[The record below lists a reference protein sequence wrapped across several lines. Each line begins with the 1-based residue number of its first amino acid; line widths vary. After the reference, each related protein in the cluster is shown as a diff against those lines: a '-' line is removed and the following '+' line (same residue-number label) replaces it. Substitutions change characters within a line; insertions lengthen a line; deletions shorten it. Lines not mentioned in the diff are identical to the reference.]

1 MPGLYKKTKLEDTFG
16 VNMLAIADGKPEVLS
31 LKRILEYSIRFQIEL
46 NTRKYTTL
54 LEKERSKKE
63 IQEGLMTAVD
73 IIDLIIEIIRGSKTL
88 KIAKNCLMTGNTED
102 VHFKTEKSKKQ
113 ASKLHFTENQAAAI
127 LELRLSKLIGL
138 EILSLQED
146 YKHTIQKIET
156 YEGILGSSKVM
167 FKTIKKDLAKIKQW
181 YGLPRKTE
189 ICNAAEAVF
198 EESPVVEQ
206 DVIFAMNRF
215 GYVKMIDLTIFDKNE
230 AAIRE
235 ENRII
240 LSCRNTSR
248 LCIFTQEGNLHQ
260 LKMLDVP
267 LCRPKDKGIPI
278 ENICNYDGSKESIC
292 FIESWETLIGKRLLF
307 VTKNAMVKQV
317 PSAEFETIKKTVVST
332 KLTEQD
338 RLFYI
343 GIVEKDCVALLT
355 TENRILKF
363 NMVDIS
369 VLKKASVGVRGMK
382 LQEGEELKEV
392 FCVDQEKSLIIKPG
406 RKRVNLSDLKLK
418 KRDAKPEQL

>member
-1 MPGLYKKTKLEDTFG
+1 M
-16 VNMLAIADGKPEVLS
+16 
-31 LKRILEYSIRFQIEL
+31 
-46 NTRKYTTL
+46 
-54 LEKERSKKE
+54 
-63 IQEGLMTAVD
+63 
-73 IIDLIIEIIRGSKTL
+73 
-88 KIAKNCLMTGNTED
+88 
-102 VHFKTEKSKKQ
+102 
-113 ASKLHFTENQAAAI
+113 
-127 LELRLSKLIGL
+127 SKLIGL

-392 FCVDQEKSLIIKPG
+392 FCVDQEESLIIKPG
-406 RKRVNLSDLKLK
+406 RKKRVNLSDLKLEKTRCETRTAIIKERSRMSQRNFKSEKDIYLAAKRRRRRHIILFAIIVAAITLGVCYTVILENKSSIPPTATSNQSQQTTVATTATTYSLQLQNLPLSLPLK
-418 KRDAKPEQL
+418 KLEIQEKMF